1 MKFVILVK
9 ATKNTEVGLLP
20 TEELLQA
27 QLEYNESLMQAG
39 VWVDGN
45 GFRPTRDAWRVH
57 YEPDGVR
64 IEEGPFDEEGLI
76 AGYLIMEVRSREE
89 AMEWSRRMPK
99 PAFPHEWGVHTE
111 VRPFVELDDFVQGPA
126 IARFRE
132 LELLDRMAADAGRDR
147 PDLTAATA
155 PNGTVTLLFSD
166 IEGSTQLTE
175 ALGDREWMNL
185 LREHNEL
192 VRAQLAA
199 NHGFEVKAQG
209 DGFMLAFASARDAL
223 NCAIGIQSALAKRN
237 ASGPDGGRVEPE
249 GPKGPELRVRIG
261 LHTGETIKEA
271 DDFFG
276 KAVILAARIAGEARG
291 SEILASSLVRE
302 LVEHTGEFSF
312 EDPTDTELKGLSGMY
327 RLSSLR
333 WAEPVA

>member
-1 MKFVILVK
+1 VRFVILVK
-9 ATKNTEVGLLP
+9 ATKNTEAGVLP
-20 TEELLQA
+20 TEDLLQA
-27 QLEYNESLMQAG
+27 QLDYNESLMEAG

-45 GFRPTRDAWRVH
+45 GFRPTRDAWRVN

-64 IEEGPFDEEGLI
+64 VEEGPFDEEGLI
-76 AGYLIMEVRSREE
+76 AGYLIMEVGSREE
-89 AMEWSRRMPK
+89 AMEWSMRQPK

-111 VRPFVELDDFVQGPA
+111 VRQFFELDDFVQGPA
-126 IARFRE
+126 VARFRE

-223 NCAIGIQSALAKRN
+223 NCAIGIQGGLAERD
-237 ASGPDGGRVEPE
+237 ASGPV
-249 GPKGPELRVRIG
+249 LRVRIG

-291 SEILASSLVRE
+291 SEILVSSLVRE

-312 EDPTDTELKGLSGMY
+312 EDPTDTELKGLSGMH

-333 WAEPVA
+333 WAEPAPEPAPEPAV

>member
-1 MKFVILVK
+1 MKFVILIK
-9 ATKNTEVGLLP
+9 STKNTEAGVLP

-27 QLEYNESLMQAG
+27 QLDYNESLMEAG
-39 VWVDGN
+39 VWVEGN
-45 GFRPTRDAWRVH
+45 GFRPTRDGWRVH
-57 YEPDGVR
+57 YEPEGVR
-64 IEEGPFDEEGLI
+64 VEEGPVDEEGLI
-76 AGYLIMEVRSREE
+76 AGYLIMEVSSREE
-89 AMEWSRRMPK
+89 AMEWSMRQPK

-111 VRPFVELDDFVQGPA
+111 VRQFFELDDFVQGPA

-132 LELLDRMAADAGRDR
+132 LEVLDRMAADAGRDR

-185 LREHNEL
+185 LREHNQL
-192 VRAQLAA
+192 VRTQLAA
-199 NHGFEVKAQG
+199 HHGFEVKAQG
-209 DGFMLAFASARDAL
+209 DGFMFAFASARDAL
-223 NCAIGIQSALAKRN
+223 NCAIGIQRALTER
-237 ASGPDGGRVEPE
+237 E
-249 GPKGPELRVRIG
+249 GGPELRVRIG

-276 KAVILAARIAGEARG
+276 KAVVLAARIAGEARG

-327 RLSSLR
+327 RLSPVR
-333 WAEPVA
+333 WREGPA

>member
-1 MKFVILVK
+1 VKFVILIK
-9 ATKNTEVGLLP
+9 STKDTEAGVLP
-20 TEELLQA
+20 TEDLLQA
-27 QLEYNESLMQAG
+27 QLEYNESLMEAG
-39 VWVDGN
+39 VWVEGN

-76 AGYLIMEVRSREE
+76 AGYLIMEVGSREE
-89 AMEWSRRMPK
+89 AMEWSTRMPK
-99 PAFPHEWGVHTE
+99 PAFPHEPGVHTE
-111 VRPFVELDDFVQGPA
+111 VRQFFELDDFVQGPA

-199 NHGFEVKAQG
+199 HRGFEVKAQG

-223 NCAIGIQSALAKRN
+223 NCAIGIQRGLAERD
-237 ASGPDGGRVEPE
+237 AS
-249 GPKGPELRVRIG
+249 ELRVRIG

-291 SEILASSLVRE
+291 SEILVSSLVRE

-333 WAEPVA
+333 WAEPAPEPAA